1 MLLKERVKQFFQ
13 NRIHIVKTCPLYEV
27 TKQLIDSVDLVL
39 TSVPIEDFHSD
50 KILQIQLL
58 LDARDVRRIETFMT
72 HHHEESGYFKEI
84 FREDLYFTNLKLKT
98 RDDVLQYISDAMIAK
113 GYMKEENKQSVFKRE
128 AMATTELGSLVAM
141 PHSLEND
148 MKEASVSVTIL
159 EKPIVWDQ
167 EKVQVVLLLNI
178 PKSKYG
184 MWEDVFKT
192 LYNYLI
198 RDFGVRKLTKG
209 CSYEEFIRDLEYQR
223 QGKE

>member
-1 MLLKERVKQFFQ
+1 MKKSCRH
-13 NRIHIVKTCPLYEV
+13 N
-27 TKQLIDSVDLVL
+27 
-39 TSVPIEDFHSD
+39 
-50 KILQIQLL
+50 
-58 LDARDVRRIETFMT
+58 VRNIETFMT
-72 HHHEESGYFKEI
+72 HHHEDSGYFKEI

-98 RDDVLQYISDAMIAK
+98 RDEVLHYITDAMIEK

-128 AMATTELGSLVAM
+128 AMATTELGSMVAM

-148 MKEASVSVTIL
+148 MLEASVSVTIL
-159 EKPIVWDQ
+159 DKPIVWDQ

-192 LYNYLI
+192 LYKYLI
-198 RDFGVRKLTKG
+198 RDFGVRRLAKG
-209 CSYEEFIRDLEYQR
+209 CTYEEFIRDLEYQR

>member
-1 MLLKERVKQFFQ
+1 
-13 NRIHIVKTCPLYEV
+13 
-27 TKQLIDSVDLVL
+27 
-39 TSVPIEDFHSD
+39 
-50 KILQIQLL
+50 
-58 LDARDVRRIETFMT
+58 
-72 HHHEESGYFKEI
+72 FKEI

-178 PKSKYG
+178 PISKYG
-184 MWEDVFKT
+184 MWED
-192 LYNYLI
+192 
-198 RDFGVRKLTKG
+198 
-209 CSYEEFIRDLEYQR
+209 
-223 QGKE
+223 